1 MEHVVLRGVH
11 KSFAR
16 RYGAPTLRSHHEKG
30 DQQLVDE
37 ALIDVSLTVS
47 SGEAIGI
54 LGLARSGRSTLLD
67 VVSGKY
73 RPDRGKVLVRGRATG
88 LVAAG
93 AGFSAN
99 VSVRGNL
106 ELNAAFLGTP
116 PELLSTRMPDILAF
130 AGLKQRWLDYPLREI
145 DGPQRRRLAYAAAV
159 ASAPEVFLADRFVV
173 VGGGLKERCLNDLAT
188 LRDSGHALVLATNNK
203 PVLKQLCTRAIVL
216 DGGRVVLDGSLRGAF
231 AELRRQ
237 RRR

>member
-1 MEHVVLRGVH
+1 MEYVALTGVY
-11 KSFAR
+11 KAFAR

-30 DQQLVDE
+30 DRQIVDE
-37 ALIDVSLTVS
+37 ALIDVSLSVS
-47 SGEAIGI
+47 SGEAVGVM
-54 LGLARSGRSTLLD
+54 GLARSGRSTLLD
-67 VVSGKY
+67 VIAGKY
-73 RPDRGKVLVRGRATG
+73 RPDQGEVWVRGRATG

-99 VSVRGNL
+99 VAVRSNL

-116 PELLSTRMPDILAF
+116 PEVLAARIPDILAF
-130 AGLKQRWLDYPLREI
+130 AGLKERWLEYPLREI
-145 DGPQRRRLAYAAAV
+145 EGPQRRRLAYAAAV

-173 VGGGLKERCLNDLAT
+173 VGGGLKDRCLDDLAA
-188 LRDSGHALVLATNNK
+188 LRDAGHALILATNNK
-203 PVLKQLCTRAIVL
+203 GVLKRLCSRA
-216 DGGRVVLDGSLRGAF
+216 VVLDDGRLAHDGTVREAF